1 MPLNMEVCL
10 GTGNIVLDGDTALPE
25 IVTAAPT
32 FGPMSIVAKWL
43 CIKMPLGTGTV
54 C

>member
-32 FGPMSIVAKWL
+32 FGQMSIVAKWL
-43 CIKMPLGTGTV
+43 CIKMPLGTRAV